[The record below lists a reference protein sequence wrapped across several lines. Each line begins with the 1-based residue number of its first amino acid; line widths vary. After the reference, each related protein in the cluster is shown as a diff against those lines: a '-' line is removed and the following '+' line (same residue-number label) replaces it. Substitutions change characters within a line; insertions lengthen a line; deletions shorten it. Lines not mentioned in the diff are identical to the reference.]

1 MYVIL
6 VYDIKSIDNHARVA
20 GRIFKTCKK
29 FLTHVQ
35 NSVFE
40 GNLNKVQYL
49 DLKYQLKNYLRENID
64 SCIIFKSNN
73 ENWLVKEY
81 LIEEKDKTTNLL

>member
-6 VYDIKSIDNHARVA
+6 VYDIRTVEHHARVTS
-20 GRIFKTCKK
+20 RVFKTCKK

-40 GNLNKVQYL
+40 GDLNKLQYL
-49 DLKYQLKNYLRENID
+49 DLKTQLKNYLRENTD

-73 ENWLVKEY
+73 ENWLTKEF
-81 LIEEKDKTTNLL
+81 LVEEEDKTTNLI